1 MTWFA
6 RGILGAR
13 VYSWRRNHKLRF
25 LLELELSFVYY
36 HHLSM
41 ERAGREA
48 QGEAGH
54 SWKLDAFFLENV
66 CETLLMAY
74 SVKAQHMSV
83 VHIWWHAS
91 FSQFAVVVET
101 SL

>member
-1 MTWFA
+1 
-6 RGILGAR
+6 
-13 VYSWRRNHKLRF
+13 
-25 LLELELSFVYY
+25 
-36 HHLSM
+36 M

-54 SWKLDAFFLENV
+54 SWELDAFFLENV

-83 VHIWWHAS
+83 VHIW
-91 FSQFAVVVET
+91 
-101 SL
+101 